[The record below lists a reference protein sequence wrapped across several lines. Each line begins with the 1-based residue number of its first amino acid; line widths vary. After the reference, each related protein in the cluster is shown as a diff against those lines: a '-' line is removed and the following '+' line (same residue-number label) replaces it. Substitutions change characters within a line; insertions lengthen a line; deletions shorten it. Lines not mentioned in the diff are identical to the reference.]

1 MNNNALIAGIVSL
14 VFAVIFSIIAAYDE
28 NFDIVAGG
36 FYFGAMYG
44 IFIGMLNDK
53 KAEENG

>member
-1 MNNNALIAGIVSL
+1 MNHSLIAGIVSF
-14 VFAVIFSIIAAYDE
+14 VFAVIFSMIAAYNE

-44 IFIGMLNDK
+44 IFIGMLSDK
-53 KAEENG
+53 KVEENG